1 MTQAEST
8 SLPISASKAGR
19 PLQGVVDTS
28 DNREAHSAAMQLN
41 PQAGAWGNVRRIV
54 QDMAVGFD
62 DGVAAAESGGR
73 AERTQAALGVL
84 NRAPVAV
91 EPAGQV
97 LPSATL
103 QAVNFSQKCGDVGC

>member
-1 MTQAEST
+1 MPWSG
-8 SLPISASKAGR
+8 LG
-19 PLQGVVDTS
+19 LNGF
-28 DNREAHSAAMQLN
+28 NRTGQSAAMQLN
-41 PQAGAWGNVRRIV
+41 PQAGACGNVRRIV
-54 QDMAVGFD
+54 EDMAVRFD

-84 NRAPVAV
+84 DGAPVAV

-103 QAVNFSQKCGDVGC
+103 QAMNFSQKCGDVGCQQFGSRR